1 MSKVTGV
8 NTSKIQRKFPE
19 WAKVDRVINGLE
31 IYNMNIFDNIMTFNQ
46 DNLDGE
52 AIHYYGTSITY
63 GELPGL
69 RDAYAR
75 GLAMAGVKEGDVV
88 TLCMPVSI
96 ENTMLLFAVNL
107 LNAISNNVN
116 FLYLKHD
123 FKTYTTEK
131 NSHIIVTLDAF
142 LPYFVD
148 HLEKSTVDTVIVM
161 NLDDFLPQKRK
172 G

>member
-1 MSKVTGV
+1 MSKVTGL
-8 NTSKIQRKFPE
+8 NTSKIERKFPE

-63 GELPGL
+63 GELPAL

-96 ENTMLLFAVNL
+96 ENTLLTRAVL
-107 LNAISNNVN
+107 
-116 FLYLKHD
+116 
-123 FKTYTTEK
+123 T
-131 NSHIIVTLDAF
+131 
-142 LPYFVD
+142 
-148 HLEKSTVDTVIVM
+148 
-161 NLDDFLPQKRK
+161 R
-172 G
+172 